1 MYDGDEAL
9 FCCGNCH
16 LRYCCTA
23 AEARLDQGSCDND
36 KRDLEEEAETV
47 QAVPTYLPFLIVCS
61 LFVAF
66 VIIGT
71 FIAICC
77 CRCLKMKTRDQHG
90 RTLPTQCRLTESGH
104 SSESQTPSRH
114 SSSSS
119 STASRCSL
127 GGRNQNN
134 ICTLGTESLNL
145 FMNLPPQS
153 TYPILSCPQSQGFMA
168 TSQASAPFLQQY
180 IGYRMPPEQTMLMG
194 PTYADNR
201 GVFRLDEMSFSMV
214 EEVKLLVRYNNKKP
228 AIGTLY
234 LTATHLIFVETSAD
248 VRKETWILHHHISTV
263 EKLPLTATG
272 CPLLIRCKNFRVVHF
287 VIPRERDCQDVYLSL
302 LKLFQPVNFEDLYAF
317 LYNPKEGEASRAAI
331 CRCSQPLSGFNARCV
346 EDEQMLQAISDTNKS
361 SPSMYVVDT
370 RPKLNAIANR
380 AAGKG
385 YENEDHYCNIKFQ
398 FVGIENIHIMRN
410 SLQKLLEVCEMK
422 SPSMSDYLTGLES
435 SGWLRH
441 IKAVMDAALFLVKA
455 VAHEG
460 ASVLVHCSDGWDRT
474 AQVCSLASL
483 LLDPYYRTIKG
494 LMVLIE
500 KDWVSMGHKFTQ
512 RCGHLEGDPKE
523 VSPVFTQ
530 FIECL
535 WHLTEQ
541 FPCAFE
547 FNEKLLLDIH
557 DHVYS
562 CQFGN
567 FIGNCQKE
575 REDLKFWCAMYNR
588 FDKGMHPRQS
598 VLDHLLSIISKKH
611 EEEVKMKELQKKIST
626 GPEESSSHSH
636 EVSEVSVD
644 EIKLSSP
651 NAFKPIQNDSG
662 TSFANGIELEQDGIP
677 SNSDQKVHSPHEK
690 YLPTET
696 FEASLPPVENAVITD
711 SVIKE

>member
-1 MYDGDEAL
+1 MLTKSAL
-9 FCCGNCH
+9 
-16 LRYCCTA
+16 LSDQS
-23 AEARLDQGSCDND
+23 AEDYG
-36 KRDLEEEAETV
+36 KRR
-47 QAVPTYLPFLIVCS
+47 I
-61 LFVAF
+61 
-66 VIIGT
+66 
-71 FIAICC
+71 
-77 CRCLKMKTRDQHG
+77 RMH
-90 RTLPTQCRLTESGH
+90 
-104 SSESQTPSRH
+104 RH
-114 SSSSS
+114 
-119 STASRCSL
+119 
-127 GGRNQNN
+127 
-134 ICTLGTESLNL
+134 
-145 FMNLPPQS
+145 
-153 TYPILSCPQSQGFMA
+153 
-168 TSQASAPFLQQY
+168 
-180 IGYRMPPEQTMLMG
+180 
-194 PTYADNR
+194 
-201 GVFRLDEMSFSMV
+201 
-214 EEVKLLVRYNNKKP
+214 
-228 AIGTLY
+228 
-234 LTATHLIFVETSAD
+234 
-248 VRKETWILHHHISTV
+248 
-263 EKLPLTATG
+263 
-272 CPLLIRCKNFRVVHF
+272 
-287 VIPRERDCQDVYLSL
+287 
-302 LKLFQPVNFEDLYAF
+302 VNFEDLYAF
-317 LYNPKEGEASRAAI
+317 LYNPKEGEASRKIGWTTVDVNADFQRMGLPNDYWEITDINATYGAAI

-370 RPKLNAIANR
+370 PKLNAIANR

-557 DHVYS
+557 DQPILPVWELHW
-562 CQFGN
+562 QLP
-567 FIGNCQKE
+567 E
-575 REDLKFWCAMYNR
+575 RARRPKP
-588 FDKGMHPRQS
+588 GQ
-598 VLDHLLSIISKKH
+598 LSLVDISKDLFYAPTKGGRGKTMVSAGH
-611 EEEVKMKELQKKIST
+611 QPGFPVMMTSCFETLVQE
-626 GPEESSSHSH
+626 HSRKFINSR
-636 EVSEVSVD
+636 E
-644 EIKLSSP
+644 
-651 NAFKPIQNDSG
+651 G
-662 TSFANGIELEQDGIP
+662 WGIP
-677 SNSDQKVHSPHEK
+677 GPLRW
-690 YLPTET
+690 LP
-696 FEASLPPVENAVITD
+696 
-711 SVIKE
+711 

>member
-1 MYDGDEAL
+1 ME
-9 FCCGNCH
+9 H
-16 LRYCCTA
+16 
-23 AEARLDQGSCDND
+23 
-36 KRDLEEEAETV
+36 
-47 QAVPTYLPFLIVCS
+47 IV
-61 LFVAF
+61 
-66 VIIGT
+66 
-71 FIAICC
+71 
-77 CRCLKMKTRDQHG
+77 
-90 RTLPTQCRLTESGH
+90 
-104 SSESQTPSRH
+104 TPK
-114 SSSSS
+114 
-119 STASRCSL
+119 
-127 GGRNQNN
+127 
-134 ICTLGTESLNL
+134 
-145 FMNLPPQS
+145 
-153 TYPILSCPQSQGFMA
+153 
-168 TSQASAPFLQQY
+168 
-180 IGYRMPPEQTMLMG
+180 
-194 PTYADNR
+194 
-201 GVFRLDEMSFSMV
+201 V

-248 VRKETWILHHHISTV
+248 VRKETWILHHHISNV

-302 LKLFQPVNFEDLYAF
+302 LKLCQPVNFEDLYAF
-317 LYNPKEGEASRAAI
+317 LYNPKEGEASRKIGWTTVDVNADFQHMGLPNDYWEITDINATYGVCSTYPALLGVPKTASKPTIVGSSKFRSRGRFPVLSYFYKKNNATI

-346 EDEQMLQAISDTNKS
+346 EDEQMLQAISDANKS

-500 KDWVSMGHKFTQ
+500 KDWVSMGHKFSQ
-512 RCGHLEGDPKE
+512 RCGHLEGDSKE

-557 DHVYS
+557 DHVHS

-575 REDLKFWCAMYNR
+575 REDLKLQDKTYSVWSFLLKKKQQYMNPVYKEGWSHDVLQPNTLPFNFKFWCAMYNR

-598 VLDHLLSIISKKH
+598 MLDHLLSIISKKH
-611 EEEVKMKELQKKIST
+611 EEEGKMKELQKKIST
-626 GPEESSSHSH
+626 GSEESSSHSH
-636 EVSEVSVD
+636 KVSVD

-651 NAFKPIQNDSG
+651 SAFKPIQNDSG
-662 TSFANGIELEQDGIP
+662 TSFANGTELEQDGIPELEQDGIP
-677 SNSDQKVHSPHEK
+677 SNSDLKVHSPHEK

-711 SVIKE
+711 RVIKE